1 MFDSGANCFLNALV
15 REFPQWRKT
24 ELPSSLQAI
33 TQRQEAFYFKLAD
46 EQHLYLPLYQYSM
59 FGRSYFYPV
68 FYVQTDDS
76 SIGKALN
83 FSGLLNY
90 LEQSPTIFSGT
101 SFGVPQQQHL
111 SNIIQRSRESQDNI
125 EKVINYRET
134 DLEKLYTQQ
143 LSFIESEQSLLIGH
157 SIHPCPKSRS
167 GFSAD
172 DEKRYVPEYNND
184 FQLSWFAV
192 DKSILYV
199 FARNDKS
206 IEEYCLE
213 LIQSHPTLHQ
223 LWQELE
229 DDFLMIPCHPWQAQH
244 WQNNPELQ
252 HYFAQNQLIDLGQH
266 GETWRATSSLR
277 SLYQADS
284 PWMLKFSLS
293 TQLTNS
299 IRHLQPEEM
308 IRGQVIEKVLSSDKA
323 SELSQTQPNF
333 HIMREPISI
342 ALKNSD
348 GKALDSTAIIWRENP
363 FYQQTDSAQ
372 NAEVLS
378 GLLQDYPNQAT
389 NRLSLRIE
397 QKATAMQ
404 SDPKHIAQAFLT
416 NFLDVAI
423 KPIIIAQAEY
433 GLLFGAHQ
441 QNIVLKLN
449 DEMMPEK
456 VYFRDCQ
463 GTGFSSLAKTLYGE
477 ELLSDTIES
486 GNFFENDTVIYL
498 FTYYLLINSCF
509 NTISSLTL
517 TNLLTEE
524 EALNIYQNFLKKLKD
539 AELSD
544 PRVINY
550 LCDAE
555 QLWSKG
561 NFYCNLHAINENT
574 MDDPFLI
581 YHKLS
586 NPIHSMAKR
595 NQPTN
600 NTTNKKSTANKISSN
615 AA

>member
-15 REFPQWRKT
+15 REFPQWKKI

-33 TQRQEAFYFKLAD
+33 TQRQEGFYFKVTD
-46 EQHLYLPLYQYSM
+46 DQHLYLPLYQYSM

-68 FYVQTDDS
+68 SYVQTDEN

-90 LEQSPTIFSGT
+90 LEQSPSVFSGT
-101 SFGVPQQQHL
+101 SLGMPQQQHL
-111 SNIIQRSRESQDNI
+111 SKVIERSRESQNNI
-125 EKVINYRET
+125 NKVVNHRE
-134 DLEKLYTQQ
+134 DDMHKLYTQP
-143 LSFIESEQSLLIGH
+143 LRFIESEQSLLIGH

-167 GFSAD
+167 GFNAD
-172 DEKRYVPEYNND
+172 DEKRYVPEYSND

-192 DKSILYV
+192 DKSILYI
-199 FARNDKS
+199 FAGNDKP

-213 LIQSHPTLHQ
+213 LVQNHPTLYQH
-223 LWQELE
+223 WQSLS
-229 DDFLMIPCHPWQAQH
+229 DDYLMIPCHPWQAQH
-244 WQNNPELQ
+244 WQNNPELS
-252 HYFAQNQLIDLGQH
+252 HYFAQNKLINLGQH
-266 GETWRATSSLR
+266 GESWRATSSLR

-323 SELSQTQPNF
+323 SELSQVQPDF
-333 HIMREPISI
+333 HIMREPISV
-342 ALKNSD
+342 ALKNAE

-363 FYQQTDSAQ
+363 FYQQAESAQ
-372 NAEVLS
+372 SAEVLS
-378 GLLQDYPNQAT
+378 SLLQDYPNQAT

-397 QKATAMQ
+397 QRAAVMQ
-404 SDPKHIAQAFLT
+404 SDPKHIAQAFLS
-416 NFLDVAI
+416 NFLDVVI

-449 DEMMPEK
+449 DEMMPQK

-463 GTGFSSLAKTLYGE
+463 GTGFSSLAKELYGE
-477 ELLSDTIES
+477 KLLSDTLES
-486 GNFFENDTVIYL
+486 GNFFENDTVIHL

-517 TNLLTEE
+517 TNLLTEQ
-524 EALNIYQNFLKKLKD
+524 EALDIYQAFLQQLRD

-544 PRVINY
+544 PRVIDY
-550 LCDAE
+550 LCDTE

-581 YHKLS
+581 YHPLT
-586 NPIHSMAKR
+586 NPIHLAP
-595 NQPTN
+595 QPSQSTS
-600 NTTNKKSTANKISSN
+600 KKTSN